1 MTVNDIV
8 KDARVAHVRELKAE
22 IASLK
27 ASLAAAQAACAAWES
42 HFALA
47 LAAARD
53 AERLPDGGDVLIL
66 DGWNIVF
73 NSKFKV
79 PDDPHAGKQRL
90 IDAMRAYAQGRTA
103 EFVWLVFDGAEENS
117 SAEGALRISYTGGEG
132 TQRADRLVTDYVRL
146 MRMTGQKVSV
156 TVVTNDKTFAKGVAA
171 LGAEVRGVKEF
182 TDGI

>member
-53 AERLPDGGDVLIL
+53 AARLPDGGDVLIL
-66 DGWNIVF
+66 DGWNIVY
-73 NSKFKV
+73 NAV
-79 PDDPHAGKQRL
+79 VYL
-90 IDAMRAYAQGRTA
+90 IGI
-103 EFVWLVFDGAEENS
+103 LI
-117 SAEGALRISYTGGEG
+117 GALIAVGIF
-132 TQRADRLVTDYVRL
+132 LVTVL
-146 MRMTGQKVSV
+146 KS
-156 TVVTNDKTFAKGVAA
+156 
-171 LGAEVRGVKEF
+171 
-182 TDGI
+182 